1 LASSR
6 PNGSDSS
13 GGQGTSD
20 SSAGPICRVDLH
32 LHSRYSGVGHLRA
45 PRLRGELAEPAD
57 LYRTARA
64 RGMDLVTLTDVDTL
78 DGCLRFLDAHP
89 GATDFFVS
97 EEVLAVEPVTGAAV
111 GVLLFDI
118 DEAQHRAARRLKG
131 DIRDV
136 AAYVRSEG
144 ILASLGSLLGVLEAG
159 GSDQL
164 LRDLIVLFDRHEI
177 RNGAEGR
184 ACNDLMARL
193 AQEVAAGRSLGV
205 TAGSNA
211 HIASR
216 AGRTATLA
224 RGRGRE
230 EFLGA
235 LRRNQTWVTGD
246 HGRVWGALA
255 EVVTS
260 VPLHRAAAPL
270 LDRCLSRARRTARA
284 RSTRKRLDQV
294 VVQKFQEKARSYE
307 PSVRRARQR
316 TDSAR

>member
-1 LASSR
+1 MASSR
-6 PNGSDSS
+6 PGGSDSS
-13 GGQGTSD
+13 GGQGASD
-20 SSAGPICRVDLH
+20 ASGPICRVDLH
-32 LHSRYSGVGHLRA
+32 LHSRYSGAGHLRA

-57 LYRTARA
+57 LYRAARA

-118 DEAQHRAARRLKG
+118 DEAQHRGVRRLKE

-224 RGRGRE
+224 RGRGRQ

-235 LRRNQTWVTGD
+235 LRKNQTWVTGD

-270 LDRCLSRARRTARA
+270 FDRCLSRARRTARA

-294 VVQKFQEKARSYE
+294 VVQRFQEKARSYE
-307 PSVRRARQR
+307 PSVRRARPR
-316 TDSAR
+316 SDSAR

>member
-1 LASSR
+1 MASSR
-6 PNGSDSS
+6 PIGSDSS
-13 GGQGTSD
+13 GRQGTSD
-20 SSAGPICRVDLH
+20 SSVPICRVDLH
-32 LHSRYSGVGHLRA
+32 LHSRYSGAGHLRA
-45 PRLRGELAEPAD
+45 RRLRGELAEPAD
-57 LYRTARA
+57 LYRAARA
-64 RGMDLVTLTDVDTL
+64 RGMNLVTLTDVDTL
-78 DGCLRFLDAHP
+78 EGCLRFLDAHP
-89 GATDFFVS
+89 GAADFFVS

-111 GVLLFDI
+111 GVLLYDI
-118 DEAQHRAARRLKG
+118 DEAQHREARRLKG

-159 GSDQL
+159 GGDQL
-164 LRDLIVLFDRHEI
+164 LRDLILLFDRHEI

-193 AQEVAAGRSLGV
+193 VQEVAAGRSLGV

-211 HIASR
+211 HVASR

-224 RGRGRE
+224 RCRGRE

-246 HGRVWGALA
+246 HGRVWGALS
-255 EVVTS
+255 EVVKS

-270 LDRCLSRARRTARA
+270 LDHCLSRARRTARA

-294 VVQKFQEKARSYE
+294 DVQKFQEKARSYQL
-307 PSVRRARQR
+307 SGRRATPR
-316 TDSAR
+316 TDEAR